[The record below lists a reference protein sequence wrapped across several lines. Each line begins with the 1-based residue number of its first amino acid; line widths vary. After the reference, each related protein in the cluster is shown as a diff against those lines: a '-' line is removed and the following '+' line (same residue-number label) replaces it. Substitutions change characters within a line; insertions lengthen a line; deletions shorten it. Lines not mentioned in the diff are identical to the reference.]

1 MTKEEYQRELE
12 SIQRWLDKKT
22 GDLFEKWDEL
32 DFTNR
37 HIAAG
42 LCALAELITIKEL
55 YCLSQKENRD
65 NNDNSHNT

>member
-32 DFTNR
+32 NFTNR
-37 HIAAG
+37 HIAVG
-42 LCALAELITIKEL
+42 ICALADLLLSRERYT
-55 YCLSQKENRD
+55 LSQEKTENND
-65 NNDNSHNT
+65 DNDNS